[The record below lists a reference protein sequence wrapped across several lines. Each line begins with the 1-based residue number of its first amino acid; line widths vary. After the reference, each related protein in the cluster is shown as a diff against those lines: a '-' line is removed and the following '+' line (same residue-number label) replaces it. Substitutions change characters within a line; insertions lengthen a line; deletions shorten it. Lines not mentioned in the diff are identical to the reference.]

1 MDGLSAEL
9 SSMEYTINEL
19 AKRASGLGDQLMT
32 EKNEILATELYQVEK
47 ALLTAVRRIAK
58 LHQQL

>member
-1 MDGLSAEL
+1 
-9 SSMEYTINEL
+9 MEYTINEL